1 LIFFAQTTVTM
12 DIFYYLKTCDTC
24 KRIIKTLNLPDSIKQ
39 INIKENPITPEQ
51 LDVLFT
57 KTKSYSALVNPRAQL
72 LKKRGIK
79 ASELSEEESKA
90 LILEHYS
97 FLKRPVLIYQ
107 DEIFVGNAAATIEAA
122 QKALHG

>member
-1 LIFFAQTTVTM
+1 MIFFAQTTVAM
-12 DIFYYLKTCDTC
+12 DIFYYLKNCDTC
-24 KRIIKTLNLPDSIKQ
+24 KRIIKTLKLPHSIKQ
-39 INIKENPITPEQ
+39 INIKENPLTPEQ

-57 KTKSYSALVNPRAQL
+57 KTKSYSALLNSRAQL

-79 ASELSEEESKA
+79 ASELSEEKNKA

-107 DEIFVGNAAATIEAA
+107 DEIFIGNAAVTIEAA
-122 QKALHG
+122 QKALCG

>member
-1 LIFFAQTTVTM
+1 MIFFAQTTVTM

-39 INIKENPITPEQ
+39 INIKENPITPKQ

>member
-1 LIFFAQTTVTM
+1 M

-24 KRIIKTLNLPDSIKQ
+24 KRIIKTLQLPDSIKQ

-51 LDVLFT
+51 LDMLFS
-57 KTKSYSALVNPRAQL
+57 KTKSYSALLNSRAQL
-72 LKKRGIK
+72 LKKRRIK
-79 ASELSEEESKA
+79 AAEVSEKKSKA

-107 DEIFVGNAAATIEAA
+107 DEIFIGNAAVTIEAA
-122 QKALHG
+122 QIALHG